1 MINSLSF
8 YNFLSN
14 LSGNRFL
21 SCWLLGFL
29 GEATFLALAGDFLV
43 VVYLATIFLTTFLVT
58 DFLATGFFSA
68 TGFFTTF
75 FSGFGSLQSMPT

>member
-1 MINSLSF
+1 MATG
-8 YNFLSN
+8 FLVA
-14 LSGNRFL
+14 GFL
-21 SCWLLGFL
+21 VFL
-29 GEATFLALAGDFLV
+29 GEATFLTLAGDFLV

-68 TGFFTTF
+68 TGFFITF